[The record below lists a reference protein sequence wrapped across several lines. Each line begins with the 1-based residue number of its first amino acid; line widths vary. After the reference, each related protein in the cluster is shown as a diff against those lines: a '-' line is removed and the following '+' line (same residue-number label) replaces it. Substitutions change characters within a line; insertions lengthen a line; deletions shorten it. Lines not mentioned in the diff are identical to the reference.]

1 MLSYTIG
8 IIFAIILGIVA
19 VVLVLTKK
27 TTVIC
32 ETVECDGLTKT
43 NAESLNTFANLISVT
58 SGSKPSVTFNSSIN
72 IGGEDNTSKYNLN
85 VNNGI
90 TAGGA
95 LAVTGTS
102 TLTGDITGKG
112 ALAVNGKST
121 LTGDITGGAITSTGG
136 ITAATG
142 NITATTGNIT
152 SAGFIT
158 GNITATTG
166 NITSAGFITG
176 DITCDSIN
184 ATYDITA
191 GYGITAT
198 GDITGAQAITATG
211 DITATGGITGG
222 AITTAGRLTVDGTTN
237 TKDINIT
244 RKLNHIGTST
254 KIHNRTLKLVKGYN
268 LENMS
273 GQIKK
278 PFQTFFYS
286 DPVT

>member
-158 GNITATTG
+158 G
-166 NITSAGFITG
+166 